1 MNSDSHF
8 FVFLDIQLA
17 SKKDKK
23 ERRIQCV
30 GGIHYRGGKGA
41 VCLARDSSVNSD
53 SRFCIY
59 RHGGTN
65 TQQSMKSKLLQT
77 SGKTYLKS
85 KNGLKG
91 RGVGWGG
98 GAFCRVKY
106 SWNYKKQ
113 ILKPFITDSR

>member
-30 GGIHYRGGKGA
+30 GGIHYRGSKGA
-41 VCLARDSSVNSD
+41 VCLARDSSVDSD

-59 RHGGTN
+59 RHRCVLIAKKN
-65 TQQSMKSKLLQT
+65 LQT
-77 SGKTYLKS
+77 IAETYLKRKRQS
-85 KNGLKG
+85 KG
-91 RGVGWGG
+91 
-98 GAFCRVKY
+98 
-106 SWNYKKQ
+106 
-113 ILKPFITDSR
+113 